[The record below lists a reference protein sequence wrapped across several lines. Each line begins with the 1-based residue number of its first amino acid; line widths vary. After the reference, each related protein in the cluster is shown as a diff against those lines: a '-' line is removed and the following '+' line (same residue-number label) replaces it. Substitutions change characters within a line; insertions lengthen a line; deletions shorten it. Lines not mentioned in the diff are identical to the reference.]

1 MEGEIISN
9 HGRLFVIALFWNA
22 TIILALWFECD
33 GISFCVVFHLH
44 WLFHADCSSVRTS
57 YINLVH
63 MKFGFFDTFDSKFK
77 RLLWNVNLPYSSNL
91 KMKSLNLCCV
101 KLLFIILVEIQS
113 TATKCR
119 NSSFY
124 KRLVSRFDSNCNA

>member
-1 MEGEIISN
+1 MEREIISN
-9 HGRLFVIALFWNA
+9 HGHPFVIALFWNT

-101 KLLFIILVEIQS
+101 KLLFITLVEITSSYQQLRN
-113 TATKCR
+113 AAIQVFTK
-119 NSSFY
+119 
-124 KRLVSRFDSNCNA
+124 D